1 MKKSFIVL
9 LSVLLLQI
17 TALHA
22 QQQIENSMSQY
33 YRNRMLGNA
42 AFTGANGN
50 KVYVMQNNSW
60 TNFEGAPRNIN
71 LSGEFGF
78 GKNSALG
85 VQFMSDKAGILN
97 RSFGVLNYAYRVRF
111 SDDEQLRLGVA
122 LSFSGDRLDAKYL
135 DQSGGAIDPA
145 IIASVNNQLKFDGN
159 FGMVYTRKRLTL
171 SMALYRLSENL
182 RNEKSYVNLATTQ
195 WSIDYNLP
203 LDDRDLSSLKPM
215 LLLRSFRG
223 GAKAVADIGLQY
235 SYHNL
240 FQLTTIYQTTG
251 NLRLGAGL
259 VKDGLG
265 EANFFY
271 NSNIKMANASLQQYE
286 VGIGVYL
293 KRKE

>member
-78 GKNSALG
+78 GKNSAIG

>member
-1 MKKSFIVL
+1 MKKLFIVL
-9 LSVLLLQI
+9 LSVLFLQI
-17 TALHA
+17 TALYA

-50 KVYVMQNNSW
+50 KVYVLQNNSW
-60 TNFEGAPRNIN
+60 TDFEGAPRNIN
-71 LSGEFGF
+71 LSGELGF
-78 GKNSALG
+78 GKNSAIG
-85 VQFMSDKAGILN
+85 IQFMSDKAGILN

-111 SDDEQLRLGVA
+111 SGDEQLRLGVA
-122 LSFSGDRLDAKYL
+122 LSFSGDRLNAKYL
-135 DQSGGAIDPA
+135 EQGGGAIDPA
-145 IIASVNNQLKFDGN
+145 IIASINNQLKFDGN

-171 SMALYRLSENL
+171 SMALYRLGENL

-223 GAKAVADIGLQY
+223 GTKAVADVGLQY

-251 NLRLGAGL
+251 NLRLGTGL

-271 NSNIKMANASLQQYE
+271 NSNIRMAHAGLQQYE
-286 VGIGVYL
+286 FGIGVYL
-293 KRKE
+293 KKKE

>member
-9 LSVLLLQI
+9 LSMLLLQI

-50 KVYVMQNNSW
+50 KVYVLQNNSW
-60 TNFEGAPRNIN
+60 TEFEGAPRNIN

-78 GKNSALG
+78 GKNSAIG

-111 SDDEQLRLGVA
+111 SDDEQLRLGAA
-122 LSFSGDRLDAKYL
+122 LSFFGDRLNAKYL
-135 DQSGGAIDPA
+135 DQGGGAIDPA

-171 SMALYRLSENL
+171 SMALYRLGENL

-203 LDDRDLSSLKPM
+203 LDDRNLSSLKPM
-215 LLLRSFRG
+215 LLFRSFRG
-223 GAKAVADIGLQY
+223 GTESVADIGLQY

-240 FQLTTIYQTTG
+240 LQLTTIYQTTG

-271 NSNIKMANASLQQYE
+271 NSNIRMAHASLQQYE
-286 VGIGVYL
+286 LGIGVYL

>member
-1 MKKSFIVL
+1 MKKLFIVL
-9 LSVLLLQI
+9 LSVLFLQI
-17 TALHA
+17 SALNA

-42 AFTGANGN
+42 AFTGADGN
-50 KVYVMQNNSW
+50 KVYVLQNNSW
-60 TNFEGAPRNIN
+60 TDFEGAPRTIN

-78 GKNSALG
+78 GKNSAIG
-85 VQFMSDKAGILN
+85 VHFMSDKAGILN
-97 RSFGVLNYAYRVRF
+97 RSFGVFNYAYRLQF
-111 SDDEQLRLGVA
+111 NDHEQLRLGVA
-122 LSFSGDRLDAKYL
+122 LSFSGDRLNEKYIE
-135 DQSGGAIDPA
+135 QGGGAIDPA
-145 IIASVNNQLKFDGN
+145 IIASVKNQLKFDGN
-159 FGMVYTRKRLTL
+159 FGMVYTRNRLTL
-171 SMALYRLSENL
+171 SMSLYRLSENL
-182 RNEKSYVNLATTQ
+182 RNEKSYFNLATSL

-251 NLRLGAGL
+251 NLRLGTGL

-265 EANFFY
+265 EANF
-271 NSNIKMANASLQQYE
+271 
-286 VGIGVYL
+286 
-293 KRKE
+293 